1 MKDLTGMVFNR
12 LTAIR
17 PNGKSKKGNY
27 KWDCICLCGKEIT
40 VGSTNLISGNTNSCG
55 CYREDRLLEY
65 STTHGY
71 SGGQHNNARAE
82 YTAWMN
88 MKSRCL
94 NSKDKGYINYGG
106 RGVKICERWLES
118 FENFIKDMGDKPTP
132 SHSIERNDVDGD
144 YEPSNCYWTTI
155 DVQAKNKRNTHWI
168 EHDGIRLNLTDWAN
182 KIGAYEENLRR
193 MMKKKSFSDCVN
205 YYLFNKRK
213 RTCKKRFTI

>member
-40 VGSTNLISGNTNSCG
+40 VESTNLISGNTNSCG

-71 SGGQHNNARAE
+71 SGGQHNNA
-82 YTAWMN
+82 
-88 MKSRCL
+88 
-94 NSKDKGYINYGG
+94 
-106 RGVKICERWLES
+106 
-118 FENFIKDMGDKPTP
+118 
-132 SHSIERNDVDGD
+132 
-144 YEPSNCYWTTI
+144 
-155 DVQAKNKRNTHWI
+155 
-168 EHDGIRLNLTDWAN
+168 TDWAN